1 MAMPVLLIVA
11 IAVVDVHTGTNVHLG
26 PLLVIAPALT
36 ASFGGPWMVAAVGA
50 LAELAQIVIAALHGG
65 LTTTNHIAQMVAL
78 ALLSALIVF
87 YCAVR
92 ERRVRQLAQVQS
104 VAEAAQQ
111 ALLRPLPQRIGPLR
125 IASLYLAAEDEAH
138 IGGDLYTAT
147 RVPGGTRMIIGDVRG
162 KGLAAI
168 GESALLLGA
177 FRQAATQHETLPSLA
192 AALDHSVCQY
202 LNDFVEVAAD
212 PEEHFTTALL
222 LDLADD
228 LPLIRMTNCGHPPPL
243 LLGGGTVV
251 VLESPH
257 PAPPLGIHGMG
268 PGEESVDSFRFGT
281 GDILL
286 LYTDGV
292 IEARNR
298 QGEFYPLADRVA
310 QWTGHSP
317 EALLHHLH
325 RDLLA
330 HAGGR
335 LGDDAALIAVQ
346 RMPVAHEGHHLR
358 NLMHTGAGG
367 E

>member
-1 MAMPVLLIVA
+1 MPVALIVV
-11 IAVVDVHTGTNVHLG
+11 ITMVDLHAGTEVHLG

-36 ASFGGPWMVAAVGA
+36 ASFGGPWMVAAIGA
-50 LAELAQIVIAALHGG
+50 LAEAAQVLIAVWHGG

-78 ALLSALIVF
+78 AVLSAMIVF

-92 ERRVRQLAQVQS
+92 ERRRQQLAQVQS

-111 ALLRPLPQRIGPLR
+111 ALLRPLPHRIGPLR

-147 RVPGGTRMIIGDVRG
+147 RVSAGTRVIIGDVRG

-177 FRQAATQHETLPSLA
+177 FRQAAGQHRTLPSLA
-192 AALDHSVCQY
+192 TALDHSVCQY
-202 LNDFVEVAAD
+202 LTDFVDVATD

-222 LDLADD
+222 LDLPDD
-228 LPLIRMTNCGHPPPL
+228 EPMVRMTNCGHPPPL
-243 LLGGGTVV
+243 LLRDGTAT

-268 PGEESVDSFRFGT
+268 PGEESVDSFRFDT
-281 GDILL
+281 GDVLL

-292 IEARNR
+292 TEARNR
-298 QGEFYPLADRVA
+298 KGEFYPLTERVVPWA
-310 QWTGHSP
+310 GQSP
-317 EALLHHLH
+317 ESLLHHLH

-335 LGDDAALIAVQ
+335 LGDDAAIIAVQ
-346 RMPVAHEGHHLR
+346 RMPVAHQGLR
-358 NLMHTGAGG
+358 NLMHTGAG
-367 E
+367 ER